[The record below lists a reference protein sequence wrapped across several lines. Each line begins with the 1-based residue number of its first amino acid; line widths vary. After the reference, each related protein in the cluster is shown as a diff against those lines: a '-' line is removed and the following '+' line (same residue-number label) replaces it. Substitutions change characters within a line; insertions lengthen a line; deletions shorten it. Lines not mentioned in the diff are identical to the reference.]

1 MFRSD
6 LPIRSSTDDL
16 LARASFSKA
25 LADAILSYERKDS
38 VVAALYGAWG
48 SGKSSVVNM
57 VVERIEEV
65 KPAMSVETQPI
76 IIRFNPWNYSDQNQL
91 VGQFFRSISVALK
104 RGYSGA
110 DATKAG
116 EQLEVYS
123 EFFKPLAL
131 IPEPTGLLVILT
143 TAASFVLKKVGI
155 AASGWGRLKS
165 KDLDQIRRDLDG
177 LLTKQKRKIVIVVD
191 DIDRL
196 NNAEIRQM
204 FQLVKALGDFP
215 NTVYF
220 LAFDRDVVV
229 KALAQ
234 VQEGSGDEY
243 LEKIVQ
249 IPFQLPSIS
258 KAEIEKVLFGQL
270 DELISDIPQ
279 ERWDLTHWGNVYQ
292 GALRF
297 FFRTIRDVTR
307 YINSLRFSFGM
318 VKDELNPVDFL
329 SMTALQVFEP
339 KVYGGIRENSDLFA
353 GVFGTGHD
361 NRDAEKQQAKER
373 CDEIISRSGI
383 LSSQQL
389 LELLTRLFPKIESIY
404 ENMGYGSEFLAT
416 WRQDR
421 RICSPDK
428 FETFFRL
435 SVPVGEL
442 SEREI
447 ETALGLAS
455 NESVFA
461 EMLLKFN
468 ETGRA
473 IHFFERMEDYTKER
487 IPLEHIPAII
497 NVLMDLGDIFPE
509 GQGGMFERDT
519 SMKVMRLL
527 YQLSQ
532 RYEGQD
538 ERYTLF
544 RTAIERANRSLYTVV
559 RQVGLQGQEH
569 EKERKSGEPLDSEEK
584 RSVRPGHLAELEKL
598 AAVKIE
604 AWVRDGR
611 LRTHPNLVSILY
623 SWKRWSAK
631 GDENVAAFVD
641 SMIKDD
647 EGLLTLISAFESKA
661 LVSGWSDHVGR
672 IEYRIRLKTIEDF
685 VPVKSIEPRLR
696 DIASSATFGSL
707 TAERQRAIKTFL
719 DAVDGK
725 TRDW

>member
-1 MFRSD
+1 MFRPD

-16 LARASFSKA
+16 LARASFSRA
-25 LADAILSYERKDS
+25 LADAILSYGSTDS
-38 VVAALYGAWG
+38 IVTALYGAWG

-57 VVERIEEV
+57 VVERIDEV
-65 KPAMSVETQPI
+65 SSRMSAETQPI
-76 IIRFNPWNYSDQNQL
+76 IIKFNPWNYSDQSQL

-104 RGYSGA
+104 RGDLSA
-110 DATKAG
+110 DARKAG

-131 IPEPTGLLVILT
+131 IPEPTGLLMIFA

-165 KDLDQIRRDLDG
+165 KDLDQIRRDLDD
-177 LLTKQKRKIVIVVD
+177 LLVKQQRKIVIVVD

-196 NNAEIRQM
+196 NNAEIRQI

-220 LAFDRDVVV
+220 LAFDRDIVV

-258 KAEIEKVLFGQL
+258 RVEVEKVLFGQL
-270 DELISDIPQ
+270 DELIGDIPQ
-279 ERWDLTHWGNVYQ
+279 ERWDQTHWGNVYQ

-297 FFRTIRDVTR
+297 FFGTIRDVTR

-329 SMTALQVFEP
+329 SITALQVFEP
-339 KVYGGIRENSDLFA
+339 KVYEGIRGNPDLFA
-353 GVFGTGHD
+353 GVFGTGHS
-361 NRDAEKQQAKER
+361 NRDAENQQAKER
-373 CDEIISRSGI
+373 CDEIMSRSVVM
-383 LSSQQL
+383 SRQQL

-416 WRQDR
+416 WRQER

-435 SVPVGEL
+435 SVPFGEL
-442 SEREI
+442 SEREV

-455 NESVFA
+455 SESAFA

-468 ETGRA
+468 ETGRLVR
-473 IHFFERMEDYTKER
+473 FLERIEDYTKER
-487 IPLEHIPAII
+487 IPMDHVPTIV

-532 RYEGQD
+532 RYEDQG
-538 ERYTLF
+538 ERYVLF
-544 RTAIERANRSLYTVV
+544 RTAIEKANRSLYTLV
-559 RQVGLQGQEH
+559 REVGLQEQQH
-569 EKERKSGEPLDSEEK
+569 EKEGKSREPPDPEEK
-584 RSVRPGHLAELEKL
+584 RSVRPEHLAELEKL
-598 AAVKIE
+598 AAAKIE
-604 AWVRDGR
+604 AWSRDGR
-611 LRTHPNLVSILY
+611 LRVHPSLVSILY
-623 SWKRWSAK
+623 SWKRWSAN

-641 SMIKDD
+641 AMIKDD
-647 EGLLTLISAFESKA
+647 EGLLTLIAAFESKA

-672 IEYRIRLKTIEDF
+672 IEYRIRLKTVEDF
-685 VPVKSIEPRLR
+685 VSVKSIEPRIR
-696 DIASSATFGSL
+696 NIASSATFGSL